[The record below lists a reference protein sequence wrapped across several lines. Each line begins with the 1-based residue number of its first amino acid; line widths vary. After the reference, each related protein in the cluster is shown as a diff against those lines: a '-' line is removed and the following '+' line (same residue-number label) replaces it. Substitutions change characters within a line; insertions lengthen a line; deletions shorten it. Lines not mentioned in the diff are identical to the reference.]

1 MEVINDLKEFNGLIK
16 DVNFHTISSIADRG
30 RICCLISN
38 FHIHVFKRQS
48 GFGIELRPRNA
59 EEKKALKARIEGFDS
74 VKLLRKD
81 GVFYPWPKQLTDD
94 KMENTKRLK
103 ILIEIAISSDY
114 NELSDDSKKL
124 LKG

>member
-16 DVNFHTISSIADRG
+16 DVNFHAISSIGDRG
-30 RICCLISN
+30 RVCCVINN
-38 FHIHVFKRQS
+38 FHIHVFKRHS
-48 GFGIELRPRNA
+48 GFGIEMRPGTVEGKRALRS
-59 EEKKALKARIEGFDS
+59 RIESFNS
-74 VKLLRKD
+74 VKLFRKD